1 LAPHLSQHGIVGIIL
16 VQAVPTAAETKFRLE
31 IVNKAP
37 CVLGVVGW
45 TDFTA
50 ATGAADIAALAK
62 YPKLVGL
69 RPMI

>member
-1 LAPHLSQHGIVGIIL
+1 LAPHLSQHGIVGTIL
-16 VQAVPTAAETKFRLE
+16 VQAAPTAAETKFLLE

-50 ATGAADIAALAK
+50 ATAAAIAALAK